1 MKIKVTEE
9 EREELRRIFP
19 AGYAKVISKRLNAA
33 GLEPARANEYTP
45 KIISDVLAGNQSD
58 FNVLLE
64 LFRYKDEILT
74 KEQELK
80 KLKKKKYEPQAGK
93 GNPAALNQ

>member
-1 MKIKVTEE
+1 MKIKITDK
-9 EREELRRIFP
+9 EREELRGIIP
-19 AGYAKVISKRLNAA
+19 DGYAKIISNRLNEA
-33 GLEPARANEYTP
+33 GLEPQRAKEYNP
-45 KIISDVLAGNQSD
+45 KIVRDVLAGHQSD

-80 KLKKKKYEPQAGK
+80 KLRSKNYEPEAEE
-93 GNPAALNQ
+93 PATKNQ

>member
-1 MKIKVTEE
+1 MKIKITDK
-9 EREELRRIFP
+9 ERKELRGIFP
-19 AGYAKVISKRLNAA
+19 DGYSKIISNRLNAA
-33 GLEPARANEYTP
+33 GLEPQRADKYNP
-45 KIISDVLAGNQSD
+45 KIVRDVLAGYQSD

-80 KLKKKKYEPQAGK
+80 KLRNKNYEPAEK
-93 GNPAALNQ
+93 PAIKTQ

>member
-1 MKIKVTEE
+1 MKIKVTEK
-9 EREELRRIFP
+9 ERNELRGIFP
-19 AGYAKVISKRLNAA
+19 AGYAKVISKRLNDAK
-33 GLEPARANEYTP
+33 LEPARAKKYTP
-45 KIISDVLAGNQSD
+45 KIVSDVLAGNQSD

-80 KLKKKKYEPQAGK
+80 KLRNKNYEPAEK
-93 GNPAALNQ
+93 PAIKTQ